1 MNCVF
6 VTGTDTDV
14 GKTLVTTAVLHRL
27 AAGGFK
33 TLAMKPIAAGAEA
46 TPQGLRNSDAL
57 QLANAMTVTEVPY
70 EQLNPVCLAPPVAPH
85 LAAAQINQRLCVS
98 DLVAAVTALRG
109 SYTHEL
115 LVIEGAG
122 GWQVPLNEHETFAD
136 LVSEVGAKVVLVV
149 GLKLGCLNHAL
160 LTIADLQRRGIAVV
174 GWVANQVHPEPMA
187 LQAENVAWLQR
198 RLTAPLLATIPYL
211 PGEQRATAADYFPA
225 SHELMSVLQG
235 N

>member
-70 EQLNPVCLAPPVAPH
+70 EQLNPVCLAP
-85 LAAAQINQRLCVS
+85 R
-98 DLVAAVTALRG
+98 
-109 SYTHEL
+109 
-115 LVIEGAG
+115 
-122 GWQVPLNEHETFAD
+122 
-136 LVSEVGAKVVLVV
+136 
-149 GLKLGCLNHAL
+149 
-160 LTIADLQRRGIAVV
+160 
-174 GWVANQVHPEPMA
+174 
-187 LQAENVAWLQR
+187 
-198 RLTAPLLATIPYL
+198 
-211 PGEQRATAADYFPA
+211 
-225 SHELMSVLQG
+225 
-235 N
+235 